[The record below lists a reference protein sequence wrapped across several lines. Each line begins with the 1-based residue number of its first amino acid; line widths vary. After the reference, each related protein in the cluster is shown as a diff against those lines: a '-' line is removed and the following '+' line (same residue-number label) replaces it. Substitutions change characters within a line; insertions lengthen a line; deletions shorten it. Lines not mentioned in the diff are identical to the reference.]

1 MEILQIASPVFD
13 KYGFEMTISMTM
25 ITQRAI
31 DCVIAISYDK
41 SDPADTQRALGCY
54 EELLRANVE
63 AGYIPY
69 RLGIQSME
77 YMIQKEDVFWD
88 VVRDIKKVLDPKG
101 ILSPGR
107 YCR

>member
-1 MEILQIASPVFD
+1 MYSVVIFGIFVPD
-13 KYGFEMTISMTM
+13 
-25 ITQRAI
+25 RW
-31 DCVIAISYDK
+31 VIAISYDK
-41 SDPADTQRALGCY
+41 SDPMDTKNAFACY

-77 YMIQKEDVFWD
+77 YMIQKEDMFWD
-88 VVRDIKKVLDPKG
+88 VVRDIKKALDPAG